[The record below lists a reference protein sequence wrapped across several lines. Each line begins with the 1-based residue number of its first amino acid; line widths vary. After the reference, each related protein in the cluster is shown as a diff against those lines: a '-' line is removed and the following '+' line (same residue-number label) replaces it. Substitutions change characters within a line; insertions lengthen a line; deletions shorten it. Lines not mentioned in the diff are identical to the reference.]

1 MENPNM
7 IFLTPT
13 LLAGDRSLANVM
25 LHEIAHSWSGN
36 PVTMAAWQHFWLNEG
51 LTVFLENRVLKR
63 LFGAEAYAL
72 HMEDCYT
79 ACKESVEGMLKIN
92 KSYASLAPDYSSGAD
107 PDDGFSSIPYM
118 KGMALFCF
126 MEHKAQVSEQ
136 KFDAWIKSYF
146 AKFSGKSVTAPDM
159 INHYERKFGKGL
171 VNWNKWLYEP
181 GMPAFWP
188 KYDTAFIKP
197 IKANAKDVEWTTGK
211 YIVLLDHLLE
221 KDVTTAQL
229 KALQARHNFD
239 ASTNPELIFR
249 WAMLGIK
256 GKRASSIKSG
266 LAMLGSVGRM
276 KFARPLSRQLLKY
289 GQGPAAIKVVE
300 KAAKEF
306 YHPITTRMVKMDLG
320 LK

>member
-1 MENPNM
+1 M
-7 IFLTPT
+7 T
-13 LLAGDRSLANVM
+13 
-25 LHEIAHSWSGN
+25 
-36 PVTMAAWQHFWLNEG
+36 
-51 LTVFLENRVLKR
+51 
-63 LFGAEAYAL
+63 
-72 HMEDCYT
+72 
-79 ACKESVEGMLKIN
+79 KIN

-126 MEHKAQVSEQ
+126 MEHKAKCSEAVY
-136 KFDAWIKSYF
+136 DAWIKSYF
-146 AKFSGKSVTAPDM
+146 AKFSGKSVTAPDL

-171 VNWNKWLYEP
+171 VNWDKWLYKA
-181 GMPAFWP
+181 GMPEYWP
-188 KYDTAFIKP
+188 KYDTSFIEP
-197 IKANAKDVEWTTGK
+197 IKANSKDVKWTAAS

-256 GKRASSIKSG
+256 GKRAASVKSG
-266 LAMLGSVGRM
+266 LHMLGSVGRM
-276 KFARPLSRQLLKY
+276 KFARQLAKQLNKY
-289 GQGPAAIKVVE
+289 GQRAAAVKVVE

-306 YHPITTRMVKMDLG
+306 YHPITTRMVKIDLG